1 MFLGERRIGTEKCP
15 FCGQEIDAAATRCFF
30 CGAELNEESVHKRLE
45 QLHIQDARAARRIHK
60 PLLIKVVVVLILV
73 GVVFFYG
80 TSGRKRISDFDSPG
94 RTSTVK
100 LNAKVIYQGVR
111 FVISNNDSFDWKNV
125 KLEIVSETTEDRFSL
140 KVPNILA
147 GETYTAAAAE
157 FLKDGGT
164 RFNPYTMKPK
174 KFWILCDTPTRENG
188 SYPVGWK

>member
-1 MFLGERRIGTEKCP
+1 MGTEKCP
-15 FCGQEIDAAATRCFF
+15 FCGQEIDSAATKCFF

-45 QLHIQDARAARRIHK
+45 QLHIKDIQVARRARN
-60 PLLIKVVVVLILV
+60 PLLIKVVVVLILG

-80 TSGRKRISDFDSPG
+80 TSGRKRIFDTGSSG

-100 LNAKVIYQGVR
+100 LNAEVTYPGAR
-111 FVISNNDSFDWKNV
+111 FIISNNDSFDWKNV
-125 KLEIVSETTEDRFSL
+125 KLETISETMEDRFSL
-140 KVPNILA
+140 RVPNILA

-157 FLKDGGT
+157 FLKDDGT

-188 SYPVGWK
+188 SYLAGLE

>member
-1 MFLGERRIGTEKCP
+1 MVLGERRIGMEKCP

-30 CGAELNEESVHKRLE
+30 CGSELNDESVHKRLE
-45 QLHIQDARAARRIHK
+45 QLHIQDARAARKIHK

-73 GVVFFYG
+73 VVVFFYG
-80 TSGRKRISDFDSPG
+80 TSGRKRISDVDNPG

-100 LNAKVIYQGVR
+100 LNAKVIYPGER

-125 KLEIVSETTEDRFSL
+125 KLEIVSETTDDRFSL

-157 FLKDGGT
+157 FLKDDTT

-174 KFWILCDTPTRENG
+174 KFWILCDTPTRENA
-188 SYPVGWK
+188 SYLAGWE